1 MSTELIKDTSDAAFE
16 VDVLQSSQPVLVDCW
31 ATWCGPCKAIAPLL
45 DEASKTYDGRMKVV
59 KINVDDNRVIPA
71 KMGVR
76 GVPTLMLFKDG
87 QLKATKVGALT
98 KAQLTSFIDGQ
109 L

>member
-1 MSTELIKDTSDAAFE
+1 MSTDLIKDTSDAAFE
-16 VDVLQSSQPVLVDCW
+16 VDVMQSSQPVLVDCW

-45 DEASKTYDGRMKVV
+45 DDASKTYDGRLKIV
-59 KINVDDNRVIPA
+59 KMNVDDNRVIPA
-71 KMGVR
+71 RMGVR
-76 GVPTLMLFKDG
+76 GVPTLMLFKNG
-87 QLKATKVGALT
+87 QLKATKVGAVT